1 MQVYS
6 GLRVNIPI
14 DVTKNELA
22 NTGYYEALVVK
33 FSRRGGKKK
42 KRKIDRGKFDRVHWL
57 DSTL

>member
-14 DVTKNELA
+14 EVTKNELI
-22 NTGYYEALVVK
+22 NTRYYGVLVVK
-33 FSRRGGKKK
+33 FSRKEGKKK